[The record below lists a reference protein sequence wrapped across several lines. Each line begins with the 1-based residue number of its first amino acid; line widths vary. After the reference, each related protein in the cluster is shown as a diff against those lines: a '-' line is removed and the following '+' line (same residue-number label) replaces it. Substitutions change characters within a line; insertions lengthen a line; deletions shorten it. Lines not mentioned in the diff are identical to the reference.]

1 MSRSF
6 GGGCGSKTK
15 GTASKKKLVRRES
28 PTPHAPCIQR
38 RHTSHPHVCALTSAY
53 WSLMLSRQ
61 VIRPFKE
68 KPKLPENYED
78 DSWYKLQMAIDA
90 VAAKQPYIF
99 SREELYGLV
108 ENLCIHKMAARLY
121 QRLHDECERHAIKIL
136 DALLA
141 QSATMG
147 SDELFLDAVTAAWQ
161 DFYEMMYTIRAIFL
175 YLDRSYVI
183 QTPGLRSIW
192 DFGLEIF
199 RAHLRRRRDL
209 ELKLAAALQATVERE
224 WRGEAVNHMLLKTV
238 LRMLSALKV
247 YDELFAL
254 PFLREAELFFAAE
267 GISMLE
273 QCSTSHFLEFAE
285 QRLAGVG
292 AAVVRYLDPATR
304 KPLTAVIEQ
313 QLLRPHTQALLD
325 KGLDG
330 ILDAAGVGGSV
341 TMASSSSSSS
351 SFASSSSSSSGSDG
365 HHQGGYEQMRHL
377 RRMWN
382 LFQRV
387 GALEQLRVGFNA
399 YAKRAGA
406 AIIATRSSTTS
417 SSGSSTAASSSSLE
431 SPDAS
436 ESQSASANGGN
447 STTASSRS
455 SRDKELIS
463 ELLALKD
470 RLDLILQDA
479 FAGARAGASA
489 QRRGNGYNKGVA
501 NGTLGGAPRTHRG
514 SRAVALDRDT
524 TQAVAAFR
532 ASLKEAF
539 EFIVNEE
546 GANAGGKARGY
557 SSGSNRL
564 AELMAKFA
572 DAKLRGEKGVSESQV
587 EAQLE
592 RLMTLFRFVHA
603 KDVFE
608 AFYKKDLAKRLILNK
623 SSSIDLERSM
633 VLKLKVEC
641 GANFTNKLE
650 GMFKDV
656 DLSQDIMKSY
666 LEHRAEKNSSSSS
679 IGGDASGPDTTVQVL
694 TTGYWPTYPS
704 MEVKLPASVAAK
716 RDHFSEFYLSK
727 YHGRR
732 LAWQHSLSHCI
743 VRAWF
748 PKGRK
753 ELEVSLFQTLVL
765 LCFNHQQHAADG
777 ADLPIRF
784 TDILAQTSIEKEE
797 LKRTLQSLACG
808 KVRVLTKDP
817 KGKEVVATDVFRFNA
832 DFKENRYRIKI
843 NSVQLKETAAEQ
855 AKVNENVARDRG
867 YSIDAAI
874 VRIMKARKV
883 MTHNL
888 LISEVLAQLVFPSGA
903 SDVKKRIESLI
914 EREYLERDADSSS
927 TYKYLA

>member
-1 MSRSF
+1 
-6 GGGCGSKTK
+6 
-15 GTASKKKLVRRES
+15 
-28 PTPHAPCIQR
+28 
-38 RHTSHPHVCALTSAY
+38 
-53 WSLMLSRQ
+53 MLSRQ

-68 KPKLPENYED
+68 KPKLPENYEN

-209 ELKLAAALQATVERE
+209 ELKLTAALQATVERE

-267 GISMLE
+267 GNSMLE
-273 QCSTSHFLEFAE
+273 QCSTSYFLEFAE

-313 QLLRPHTQALLD
+313 QLLKPHTQALLD

-330 ILDAAGVGGSV
+330 ILDGAGVGGTV
-341 TMASSSSSSS
+341 TMASSSSSSSSS
-351 SFASSSSSSSGSDG
+351 SFASSSSSSSSGSDSQ
-365 HHQGGYEQMRHL
+365 HQGGYEHMRHL

-431 SPDAS
+431 SPDVS
-436 ESQSASANGGN
+436 ECQPASANGGN

-479 FAGARAGASA
+479 FAGARAGAST
-489 QRRGNGYNKGVA
+489 QRENNVHIKGAA
-501 NGTLGGAPRTHRG
+501 NGTLGGASRAHRG

-524 TQAVAAFR
+524 AQAVAAFR

-546 GANAGGKARGY
+546 GTSAGGKTRGY
-557 SSGSNRL
+557 SGGNNRL

-572 DAKLRGEKGVSESQV
+572 DAKLRGEKGVSENEV

-633 VLKLKVEC
+633 VSKLKVEC

-650 GMFKDV
+650 GMFKDI

-666 LEHRAEKNSSSSS
+666 LEHCAEESSSSS
-679 IGGDASGPDTTVQVL
+679 IDGDASGPDTTVQVL

-777 ADLPIRF
+777 AELPIQF

-808 KVRVLTKDP
+808 KVRVLTKEP
-817 KGKEVVATDVFRFNA
+817 KGKEVVATDIFRFNT

-843 NSVQLKETAAEQ
+843 NSVQLKETAEEH
-855 AKVNENVARDRG
+855 AKTNKNVARDRG